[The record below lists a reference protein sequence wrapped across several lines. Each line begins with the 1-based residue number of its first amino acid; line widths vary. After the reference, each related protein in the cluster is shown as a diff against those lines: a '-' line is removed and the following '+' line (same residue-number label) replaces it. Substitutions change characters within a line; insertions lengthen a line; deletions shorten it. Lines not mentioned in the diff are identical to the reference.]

1 MDDDHHHHAP
11 SERPAAPARLRRM
24 RGFEPAAGL
33 VKERI
38 RAVGE
43 ARGFAI
49 ARLVTHWAEV
59 VGAEIAAHA
68 RPVKI
73 GYGREGIGA
82 SLTLLVEG
90 PMAPMIDMSREKIRA
105 KVNACYGYNAISRI
119 LITQT
124 AATGFAEGQ
133 AAFTPAPKKAALK
146 PTPEVCARAQL
157 ATEGLADAGLR
168 AALEDLARNI
178 LMKPARRRDEL
189 RKADP

>member
-1 MDDDHHHHAP
+1 MDRESPDHEP
-11 SERPAAPARLRRM
+11 LERPAAPKKLRRM

-38 RAVGE
+38 RIAGE
-43 ARGFAI
+43 SRGFAI

-59 VGAEIAAHA
+59 VGPEIAAHA
-68 RPVKI
+68 VPVKI

-90 PMAPMIDMSREKIRA
+90 PMAPTIDMSREKIRK

-133 AAFTPAPKKAALK
+133 AAFAPAPKKAPLE
-146 PTPEVCARAQL
+146 PTPEVCAKAQA

-178 LMKPARRRDEL
+178 LMKPARQRDDL

>member
-1 MDDDHHHHAP
+1 MNDDHHHAP
-11 SERPAAPARLRRM
+11 NERPAAPNKLRRM
-24 RGFEPAAGL
+24 RGFEAAAGL

-38 RAVGE
+38 RTAGE
-43 ARGFAI
+43 SRGFAI

-59 VGAEIAAHA
+59 VGPEIAAHA

-105 KVNACYGYNAISRI
+105 RVNACYGYNAISRI

-133 AAFTPAPKKAALK
+133 AAFAPAPKKVPAA
-146 PTPEVCARAQL
+146 PNPEVCARAQA

-178 LMKPARRRDEL
+178 LMKPARRREDL